1 MRIARSGQYNSPCVF
16 KTVFR
21 GWFKSGHP
29 SYILFLLGLF
39 GIVMSSFS
47 QDINRRIRHYTTLED
62 LSQNTIDCILRDSR
76 GFMWFGTWNGLN
88 RFDGYHFTVYKADN
102 QANSLSNNFVYSLCE
117 DNHGNLWIGTKSGLN
132 QFDFTHDVFRSFYH
146 DDQDFNTLGDNQI
159 NAVYCDREGFIWAG
173 TKNGG
178 LDKIAYD
185 YTQQKIMKIWH
196 FRNNPTNANSLA
208 GNTVNTIYADKQH
221 NLWVGTNGGLCLM
234 NADIG
239 SFQKISLGQSPIG
252 SNIYNV
258 LTVFEDRDGI
268 FWIGTDGGLVRWVR
282 TSGEMKWYV
291 PEPGRKS
298 SLTHLTVNSITQDVL
313 GNIIIGTLGGLNIYH
328 ETTDD
333 FEKISEST
341 VRDYCL
347 SSEFINAVLADNQG
361 NVWIGTD
368 KGGVNQYNVHQKQFY
383 YIGLASSGIK
393 GLNCAT
399 VNSVLDEKSVLWVG
413 TAGGGL
419 NVISKNTGTYSYYKY
434 SAFDPS
440 SISSDFITSIIRD
453 KHSHLWIGTWG
464 NGLNRLIESGG
475 KKRFERYNTQSSSI
489 RSNLI
494 SSLWEDPRGFIV
506 VGTFDGIDLFYP
518 QQKEFVPFAR
528 HIKMRNITEVG
539 CILQDTRG
547 DYWFGS
553 RIGLFYIKG
562 NKIEDDLS
570 DSDIRHFVNIP
581 GDDNSIPGNYITSLC
596 EDKHGDIWAGTYGN
610 GICRIS
616 QTGSYYKKFDSFT
629 EKDGLCN
636 NVVYAMI
643 EDEKGFIW
651 LSTDNGLSRFNPVDG
666 VFRNFYVTDGLQ
678 SNQFYWSAANKNT
691 EGWLY
696 FGGTEGLNY
705 FNPDS
710 IRDHDY
716 KPHVML
722 TDLKIFNQS
731 VPIGIWKSNKS
742 ILEKS
747 ITETNEIKLSWHENV
762 FSLEFSALDYDQ
774 PEKIMYRY
782 KMEGVD
788 NGWVQVSSNRRFAN
802 YTNLKGGEYRFCV
815 QSSNSSGLWV
825 EKPTE
830 LKITITPPFWETNWF
845 RILCVVTV
853 LLSFVGY
860 YQYRTHRLKTRKREL
875 EKMVHERTAKIEE
888 QNIRLE
894 HQNLE
899 ISQQRDKLIELNK
912 RVQLVNQLKLRF
924 FTNISHE
931 FRTPLTLIM
940 GVMERFSESWKG
952 DKETYQLVDLANRN
966 ARRLLH
972 LINQLMEFRKIET
985 GKTQLKVTK
994 GDLSTFLNS
1003 ILSSFNQLAREKNI
1017 SYTIIR
1023 HPEPAETWFDHEK
1036 LENIIYNL
1044 VSNAFKYTPEQGA
1057 ITVDYSVSA
1066 SEMPADHKHG
1076 DQNNNQLKIS
1086 VTDTGIGIPKDQ
1098 IQHIFKSFFRVNN
1111 NATLKARG
1119 SGIGLSLTHE
1129 LVKAHHGNIFVE
1141 STVGKGSTFT
1151 VQLPCDKS
1159 FYGLDETGT
1168 DMPFVPE
1175 STKLRTD
1182 YLVEE
1187 VKAAGRDISKPAVDK
1202 TSEKPLLLIVEDNQD
1217 LRHFISINLRNK
1229 YQILEAQNGRQGCEM
1244 AKRFSPQLIIS
1255 DIMMPEMDGLELCT
1269 RIKENILTSHIPVLL
1284 LTARTTVENWIEGLE
1299 SGADDYIPKPFN
1311 LSILEAKICTTI
1323 QNRHRLRK
1331 LFLTKAN
1338 AEPKELVST
1347 SLDEQFLKKAIETV
1361 EAHYQDSEFCVEV
1374 FVEKMAVS
1382 RSLLHKKL
1390 TAIVD
1395 QSAGDFI
1402 SHIRLK
1408 KSTEL
1413 LKART
1418 FNISEVAYQVGF
1430 NDPKYFSRI
1439 FRRVYGVTPTEYAE
1453 GKLPVTIADN

>member
-1 MRIARSGQYNSPCVF
+1 MRKERI
-16 KTVFR
+16 
-21 GWFKSGHP
+21 GWFKLGYP
-29 SYILFLLGLF
+29 DYIMFLLGLF
-39 GIVMSSFS
+39 GIVLPSFS

-88 RFDGYHFTVYKADN
+88 RFDGYHFTIYKADN
-102 QANSLSNNFVYSLCE
+102 QVNSLSNNFVYSLSE

-159 NAVYCDREGFIWAG
+159 NAVYCDQEGFIWAG
-173 TKNGG
+173 TKNSG
-178 LDKIAYD
+178 LDKIQYD
-185 YTQQKIMKIWH
+185 YVQQRILKIWH
-196 FRNNPTNANSLA
+196 FRNNPANPKSLA
-208 GNTVNTIYADKQH
+208 GNTINTIYADKQY
-221 NLWVGTNGGLCLM
+221 NLWIGTNGGLSLM
-234 NADIG
+234 NSDKG
-239 SFQKISLGQSPIG
+239 SFQKISLGQSPTG
-252 SNIYNV
+252 SNNYNV
-258 LTVFEDRDGI
+258 LTLFEDRDGV
-268 FWIGTDGGLVRWVR
+268 FWIGTDEGLVRWVR
-282 TSGEMKWYV
+282 ASGEMKWYV
-291 PEPGRKS
+291 PEPGRNG

-313 GNIIIGTLGGLNIYH
+313 GNVIIGTLGGLNIYRK
-328 ETTDD
+328 TTDD
-333 FEKISEST
+333 FEKITEST
-341 VRDYCL
+341 VKDFCL
-347 SSEFINAVLADNQG
+347 SNEFINSVLADNQG

-368 KGGVNQYNVHQKQFY
+368 KGGINQYNVHQKQFY

-393 GLNCAT
+393 GLNCTT
-399 VNSVLDEKSVLWVG
+399 VNSVLGEKNVLWVG

-419 NVISKNTGTYSYYKY
+419 NVISKNTGSYSYYKY
-434 SAFDPS
+434 SAFDAS

-453 KHSHLWIGTWG
+453 QHSHLWVGTWG
-464 NGLNRLIESGG
+464 NGLNKLIESGE
-475 KKRFERYNTQSSSI
+475 KKKFERFNMQSSSI
-489 RSNLI
+489 RSNFI
-494 SSLWEDPRGFIV
+494 SSIWEDPRGFLLI
-506 VGTFDGIDLFYP
+506 GTFDGIDLFYP
-518 QQKEFVPFAR
+518 QKKEFAPFAR
-528 HIKMRNITEVG
+528 HTKMRNITEVG
-539 CILQDTRG
+539 CILQDTKG

-562 NKIEDDLS
+562 NKIEDDLN
-570 DSDIRHFVNIP
+570 DNDIRHFVNIP
-581 GDDNSIPGNYITSLC
+581 GDENSIPGNYIISLC
-596 EDKHGDIWAGTYGN
+596 EDNLGNIWAGTYGN

-616 QTGSYYKKFDSFT
+616 ETGSRNKKFESFT

-636 NVVYAMI
+636 NVVYSMV
-643 EDEKGFIW
+643 EDERGFIW
-651 LSTDNGLSRFNPVDG
+651 LSTDNGLSRFNPADS

-716 KPHVML
+716 KPHVIL

-731 VPIGIWKSNKS
+731 VPTGIWKGKKT
-742 ILEKS
+742 ILEQS
-747 ITETNEIKLSWHENV
+747 ITETSEIKLSYHENV

-774 PEKIMYRY
+774 PEKIIYRY

-788 NGWVQVSSNRRFAN
+788 NGWVEVSSNRRFAN
-802 YTNLKGGEYRFCV
+802 YTNLKGGEYLFYV
-815 QSSNSSGLWV
+815 QSSNSSGSWI

-845 RILCVVTV
+845 RILCVAMV
-853 LLSFVGY
+853 LLSFAGY
-860 YQYRTHRLKTRKREL
+860 YQYHTHRLKTRKREL

-894 HQNLE
+894 HQNME

-940 GVMERFSESWKG
+940 GVMERFSETWKG
-952 DKETYQLVDLANRN
+952 DKETYQLVNLANRN

-985 GKTQLKVTK
+985 GKLQLKVTK
-994 GDLSTFLNS
+994 GDLSEFLNS
-1003 ILSSFNQLAREKNI
+1003 ILSSFNQLAQEKRI
-1017 SYTIIR
+1017 RYTIIQ

-1044 VSNAFKYTPEQGA
+1044 VSNAFKYTPENGV
-1057 ITVDYSVSA
+1057 ITVDFGVLA
-1066 SEMPADHKHG
+1066 SEIPSDYKNG
-1076 DQNNNQLKIS
+1076 DQNFNQLKIS
-1086 VTDTGIGIPKDQ
+1086 VTDTGVGIPKDQ
-1098 IQHIFKSFFRVNN
+1098 IQNIFRRFYRVNN

-1119 SGIGLSLTHE
+1119 SGIGLSLTRE
-1129 LVKAHHGNIFVE
+1129 LVKAHHGSIYVE
-1141 STVGKGSTFT
+1141 SIVGKGSTFT
-1151 VQLPCDKS
+1151 VQLPCDNS
-1159 FYGLDETGT
+1159 FYGIDETGT
-1168 DMPFVPE
+1168 DSQFVPE

-1187 VKAAGRDISKPAVDK
+1187 VRAEESVVSKPAVDK
-1202 TSEKPLLLIVEDNQD
+1202 ISEKPLLLIVEDNQD
-1217 LRHFISINLRNK
+1217 LRHFISINLKNK
-1229 YQILEAQNGRQGCEM
+1229 YQILEALNGLQGYEM

-1269 RIKENILTSHIPVLL
+1269 RIKENIFTSHIPVLL

-1311 LSILEAKICTTI
+1311 LSILEAKIFSTI
-1323 QNRHRLRK
+1323 QNRQRLRK
-1331 LFLTKAN
+1331 LFLTKIN
-1338 AEPKELVST
+1338 ADPKELVST
-1347 SLDEQFLKKAIETV
+1347 SLDEQFLKKAIEVV
-1361 EAHYQDSEFCVEV
+1361 ETHYKDSEFSVEV

-1390 TAIVD
+1390 SAIVD

-1402 SHIRLK
+1402 THIRLN
-1408 KSTEL
+1408 KSAEL
-1413 LKART
+1413 LKTRT
-1418 FNISEVAYQVGF
+1418 FNISEIAYRVGF
-1430 NDPKYFSRI
+1430 NDPKYFSRL
-1439 FRRVYGVTPTEYAE
+1439 FRRVYGVTPTEYTE
-1453 GKLPVTIADN
+1453 GKLPVTIVDN